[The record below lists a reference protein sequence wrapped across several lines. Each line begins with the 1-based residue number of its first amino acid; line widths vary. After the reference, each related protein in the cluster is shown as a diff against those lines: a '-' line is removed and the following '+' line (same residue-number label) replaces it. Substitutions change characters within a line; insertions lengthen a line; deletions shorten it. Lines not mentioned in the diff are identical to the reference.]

1 MQSRDFLLLM
11 TPQNVFLQ
19 MGYIIF
25 HFKNS
30 KLFAVK
36 LALTLLNTIL
46 PFNAEFILCVISFKY
61 IC

>member
-1 MQSRDFLLLM
+1 MLLM

-25 HFKNS
+25 HFTNS

-36 LALTLLNTIL
+36 LALTLLNTIP
-46 PFNAEFILCVISFKY
+46 PFNAEFILCLISFKY